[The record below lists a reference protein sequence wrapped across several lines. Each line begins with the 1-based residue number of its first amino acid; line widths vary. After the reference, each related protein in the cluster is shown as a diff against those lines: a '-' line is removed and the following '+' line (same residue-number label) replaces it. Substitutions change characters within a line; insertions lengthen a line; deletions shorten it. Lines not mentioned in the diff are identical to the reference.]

1 MIFVKNCK
9 FPLCFFDSINLEIMS
24 DHHLVQ
30 KRSPRLYKYGFHV
43 VMILNF
49 FFSSG

>member
-24 DHHLVQ
+24 DDHLVKQ
-30 KRSPRLYKYGFHV
+30 LWIPCSHDAECFQVVKR
-43 VMILNF
+43 
-49 FFSSG
+49 